1 MKLAM
6 TSPELYIHKH
16 SRICHNQD
24 FFSISMRIYTVELYI
39 DVLAVWSGTVLTITY
54 I

>member
-1 MKLAM
+1 MA
-6 TSPELYIHKH
+6 SPELCIRKH

-24 FFSISMRIYTVELYI
+24 FFSVSMRIYTVELYI
-39 DVLAVWSGTVLTITY
+39 DVFVVWSGIVLTITY